1 MDEDF
6 TREDLF
12 RIIDRVIEDL
22 LSAAGIIVPPVD
34 AVALA
39 RDHLG
44 MDLDAERP
52 RRRGQR
58 GQAETLAPTEQA
70 RQWEVALAVGA
81 RLKPA
86 VLQRLD
92 LTPEQGRSTGGP
104 SLATLLASHLLAPTD
119 WFAGDARRL
128 GYDVP
133 ELQRLYHT
141 AGVELLAW
149 RLLDLPQPCV
159 ITLVD
164 DGHVRKRR
172 SNAGRVRA
180 GLEDAER
187 DCQRFVHNT
196 GRPRVVRSGGWSVQG
211 WPLPP
216 PEAKRLI
223 LRSVRED
230 D

>member
-1 MDEDF
+1 MAEDF

-12 RIIDRVIEDL
+12 RTIDRMVEDL
-22 LSAAGIIVPPVD
+22 LSAAGITAPPVD

-39 RDHLG
+39 RGHLG

-52 RRRGQR
+52 RRGRRGR
-58 GQAETLAPTEQA
+58 AVATAPSEQA
-70 RQWEVALAVGA
+70 RQWEAALAIGA
-81 RLKPA
+81 RFKPA

-92 LTPEQGRSTGGP
+92 LTPEQARATGGP

-133 ELQRLYHT
+133 ELQQLYHT
-141 AGVELLAW
+141 AGAELLAW

-164 DGHVRKRR
+164 DGHVRRRR
-172 SNAGRVRA
+172 SNAWRVRA
-180 GLEDAER
+180 ALEDAER

-196 GRPRVVRSGGWSVQG
+196 GRPRVVRAGGWTVQG
-211 WPLPP
+211 WPLHPP
-216 PEAKRLI
+216 DAERVI